1 MRNKIF
7 SIIALAACMAV
18 SAQET
23 CIINGT
29 IADNDTKVKKVSLT
43 RTDELGNQ
51 ITIATAKVKRGKYT
65 LTHEL
70 AQDAPALQYTLTG
83 FGEAGSIALFVEPG
97 EVAVNTA
104 LASSPEQSTVSGTPT
119 NDTYAQ
125 YQAILAEAA
134 REVADKVAALEQQHG
149 QAIEEVVIQARP
161 RTKSG
166 GLDILEREVS
176 VAKQTFKTASPE
188 GKNAIKRLKA
198 QVAIKTESQVIRF
211 LIEHNASPMMPLV
224 TEHTLLPKLTDVYAG
239 QMLNAV
245 STTLHTH
252 PYYLSLRN
260 SVLSA
265 SMKVGNEVPDITLP
279 LLTGDSKHL
288 SDYRGRYVVLHFWK
302 SDCESSAASLDEL
315 MRLHEV
321 IKEHQ
326 DQFVIISVALD
337 TDKSA
342 WQAAVESKGISRE
355 SWLHACDG
363 AGAASPAAKLFGVD
377 STPKIIVVEPEG
389 LAVSLN
395 MDIDDVV
402 MRTEQILSGDLYYLD
417 QQE

>member
-51 ITIATAKVKRGKYT
+51 ITVATAKVKRGKYT

-104 LASSPEQSTVSGTPT
+104 LASNPEQSTVSGTPT

-149 QAIEEVVIQARP
+149 QAW
-161 RTKSG
+161 
-166 GLDILEREVS
+166 
-176 VAKQTFKTASPE
+176 TASPE
-188 GKNAIKRLKA
+188 GKSAIKRLKA

-265 SMKVGNEVPDITLP
+265 SMKVGNEVPDIALP

-302 SDCESSAASLDEL
+302 SDCESSSASLDEL

-342 WQAAVESKGISRE
+342 WQAAVESKGISHE

-377 STPKIIVVEPEG
+377 NTPKIIVVEPEG

>member
-51 ITIATAKVKRGKYT
+51 ITVATAKVKRGKYT

-104 LASSPEQSTVSGTPT
+104 LASNPEQSTVSGTPT

-149 QAIEEVVIQARP
+149 QAW
-161 RTKSG
+161 
-166 GLDILEREVS
+166 
-176 VAKQTFKTASPE
+176 TASPE
-188 GKNAIKRLKA
+188 GKSAIKRLKA

-342 WQAAVESKGISRE
+342 WQAAVESKGISHE

>member
-51 ITIATAKVKRGKYT
+51 ITVATAKVKRGKYT

-104 LASSPEQSTVSGTPT
+104 LASNPEQSTVSGTPT

-149 QAIEEVVIQARP
+149 QAW
-161 RTKSG
+161 
-166 GLDILEREVS
+166 
-176 VAKQTFKTASPE
+176 TASPE

-342 WQAAVESKGISRE
+342 WQAAVESKGISHE

>member
-1 MRNKIF
+1 MKHRTL
-7 SIIALAACMAV
+7 STIIAAIACMAV

-51 ITIATAKVKRGKYT
+51 ITVATAKVKRGKYT

-104 LASSPEQSTVSGTPT
+104 LASNPEQSTVSGTPT

-149 QAIEEVVIQARP
+149 QAW
-161 RTKSG
+161 
-166 GLDILEREVS
+166 
-176 VAKQTFKTASPE
+176 TASPE
-188 GKNAIKRLKA
+188 GKSAIKRLKA

-224 TEHTLLPKLTDVYAG
+224 TEHTLLPKLTDIYAG

-265 SMKVGNEVPDITLP
+265 SMKVGNEVPDIALP
-279 LLTGDSKHL
+279 LLTGDSKRL

-302 SDCESSAASLDEL
+302 SDCESSSASLDEL

-342 WQAAVESKGISRE
+342 WQAAVESKGISHE

>member
-51 ITIATAKVKRGKYT
+51 ITVATAKVKRGKYT

-104 LASSPEQSTVSGTPT
+104 LASNPEQSTVSGTPT

-125 YQAILAEAA
+125 YQAILAEAE

-149 QAIEEVVIQARP
+149 QAW
-161 RTKSG
+161 
-166 GLDILEREVS
+166 
-176 VAKQTFKTASPE
+176 TASPE
-188 GKNAIKRLKA
+188 GKSAIKRLKA

-224 TEHTLLPKLTDVYAG
+224 TEHALLPKLTDVYAG

-265 SMKVGNEVPDITLP
+265 SMKVGNEVPDIALP
-279 LLTGDSKHL
+279 LLTGDSKRL

-326 DQFVIISVALD
+326 DQFAIISVALD

>member
-51 ITIATAKVKRGKYT
+51 ITVATAKVKRGKYT

-104 LASSPEQSTVSGTPT
+104 LASNPEQSTVSGTPT

-149 QAIEEVVIQARP
+149 QAW
-161 RTKSG
+161 
-166 GLDILEREVS
+166 
-176 VAKQTFKTASPE
+176 TASPE
-188 GKNAIKRLKA
+188 GNSAIKRLKA

-279 LLTGDSKHL
+279 LLTGDSKRL

-342 WQAAVESKGISRE
+342 WQAAVESKGISHE

>member
-51 ITIATAKVKRGKYT
+51 ITVATAKVKRGKYT

-83 FGEAGSIALFVEPG
+83 FGEAGSIALFVESG

-104 LASSPEQSTVSGTPT
+104 LASNPEQSTVSGTPT

-149 QAIEEVVIQARP
+149 QAW
-161 RTKSG
+161 
-166 GLDILEREVS
+166 
-176 VAKQTFKTASPE
+176 TASPE
-188 GKNAIKRLKA
+188 GKSAINRLKA

>member
-51 ITIATAKVKRGKYT
+51 ITVATAKVKRGKYT

-104 LASSPEQSTVSGTPT
+104 LASNPEQSTVSGTPT

-125 YQAILAEAA
+125 YQAILAEAE

-149 QAIEEVVIQARP
+149 QAW
-161 RTKSG
+161 
-166 GLDILEREVS
+166 
-176 VAKQTFKTASPE
+176 TASPE
-188 GKNAIKRLKA
+188 GKSAIKRLKA

-265 SMKVGNEVPDITLP
+265 SMKVGNEVPDIALP

-355 SWLHACDG
+355 NWLHACDG
-363 AGAASPAAKLFGVD
+363 AGAVSPAAKLFGVD
-377 STPKIIVVEPEG
+377 NTPKIIVVEPEG

>member
-51 ITIATAKVKRGKYT
+51 ITVATAKVKRGKYT

-104 LASSPEQSTVSGTPT
+104 LASNPEQSTVSGTPT

-125 YQAILAEAA
+125 YQAILAEAE

-149 QAIEEVVIQARP
+149 QAW
-161 RTKSG
+161 T
-166 GLDILEREVS
+166 
-176 VAKQTFKTASPE
+176 TSPE
-188 GKNAIKRLKA
+188 GKSAIKRLKA

-279 LLTGDSKHL
+279 LLTGDSKRL

-342 WQAAVESKGISRE
+342 WQAAVESKGISHE

>member
-51 ITIATAKVKRGKYT
+51 ITVATAKVKRGKYT

-149 QAIEEVVIQARP
+149 QAW
-161 RTKSG
+161 
-166 GLDILEREVS
+166 
-176 VAKQTFKTASPE
+176 TASPE
-188 GKNAIKRLKA
+188 GKSDINRLKA

-279 LLTGDSKHL
+279 LLTGDSKRL

-342 WQAAVESKGISRE
+342 WQAAVESKGISHE

-377 STPKIIVVEPEG
+377 NTPKIIVVEPEG

>member
-1 MRNKIF
+1 
-7 SIIALAACMAV
+7 MAV
-18 SAQET
+18 SAQST

-51 ITIATAKVKRGKYT
+51 ITVATAKVKRGKYT

-104 LASSPEQSTVSGTPT
+104 LASNPEQSTVSGTPT

-149 QAIEEVVIQARP
+149 QAW
-161 RTKSG
+161 
-166 GLDILEREVS
+166 
-176 VAKQTFKTASPE
+176 TASPE
-188 GKNAIKRLKA
+188 GKSAIKRLKA

-395 MDIDDVV
+395 MDIDDIV

>member
-51 ITIATAKVKRGKYT
+51 ITVATAKVKRGKYA

-70 AQDAPALQYTLTG
+70 AQDSPALQYTLTG

-104 LASSPEQSTVSGTPT
+104 LASNPEQSTVSGTPT

-134 REVADKVAALEQQHG
+134 REVADKVATLEQQHG
-149 QAIEEVVIQARP
+149 QAW
-161 RTKSG
+161 T
-166 GLDILEREVS
+166 
-176 VAKQTFKTASPE
+176 TSPE
-188 GKNAIKRLKA
+188 GKSAIKRLKA

-265 SMKVGNEVPDITLP
+265 SMKVGNEVPDIALP

-302 SDCESSAASLDEL
+302 SDCESSSASLDEL

-342 WQAAVESKGISRE
+342 WQAAVESKGISHE

-377 STPKIIVVEPEG
+377 NTPKIIVVEPEG

>member
-51 ITIATAKVKRGKYT
+51 ITVSTAKVKRGKYT

-104 LASSPEQSTVSGTPT
+104 LASNPEQSTVSGTPT

-149 QAIEEVVIQARP
+149 QAW
-161 RTKSG
+161 
-166 GLDILEREVS
+166 
-176 VAKQTFKTASPE
+176 TASPE
-188 GKNAIKRLKA
+188 GKSAIKRLKA

-265 SMKVGNEVPDITLP
+265 SMKVGNEVPDIALP

-342 WQAAVESKGISRE
+342 WQAAVESKGISHE

-377 STPKIIVVEPEG
+377 NTPKIIVVEPEG

-395 MDIDDVV
+395 MVIDDVV

>member
-1 MRNKIF
+1 MKHRTL
-7 SIIALAACMAV
+7 STIIAAIACMAV

-51 ITIATAKVKRGKYT
+51 ITVATAKVKRGKYT

-104 LASSPEQSTVSGTPT
+104 LASNPEQSTVSGTPT

-134 REVADKVAALEQQHG
+134 REVADKLAALEQQHG
-149 QAIEEVVIQARP
+149 QAW
-161 RTKSG
+161 
-166 GLDILEREVS
+166 
-176 VAKQTFKTASPE
+176 TASPE
-188 GKNAIKRLKA
+188 GKSAIKRLKA
-198 QVAIKTESQVIRF
+198 QAAIKTESQVIRF

-224 TEHTLLPKLTDVYAG
+224 TEHALLPKLTDVYAG

-279 LLTGDSKHL
+279 LLTGDSKRL

-342 WQAAVESKGISRE
+342 WQAAVESKGISHE
-355 SWLHACDG
+355 SWLHACDD

>member
-1 MRNKIF
+1 MKHRTL
-7 SIIALAACMAV
+7 STIIAAIACMAV

-51 ITIATAKVKRGKYT
+51 ITVATAKVKRGKYT

-104 LASSPEQSTVSGTPT
+104 LASNPEQSTVSGTPT

-134 REVADKVAALEQQHG
+134 REVADKLAALEQQHG
-149 QAIEEVVIQARP
+149 QAW
-161 RTKSG
+161 
-166 GLDILEREVS
+166 
-176 VAKQTFKTASPE
+176 TASPE
-188 GKNAIKRLKA
+188 GKSAIKRLKA
-198 QVAIKTESQVIRF
+198 QAAIKTESQVIRF

-279 LLTGDSKHL
+279 LLTGDSKRL

-342 WQAAVESKGISRE
+342 WQAAVESKGISHE
-355 SWLHACDG
+355 SWLHACDD

-377 STPKIIVVEPEG
+377 STPEIIVVEPEG

>member
-51 ITIATAKVKRGKYT
+51 ITVATAKVKRGKYT

-104 LASSPEQSTVSGTPT
+104 LASNPEQSTVSGTPT

-149 QAIEEVVIQARP
+149 QAW
-161 RTKSG
+161 
-166 GLDILEREVS
+166 
-176 VAKQTFKTASPE
+176 TASPE
-188 GKNAIKRLKA
+188 GKSAIKRLKA

-224 TEHTLLPKLTDVYAG
+224 TEHALLPKLTDVYAG

-260 SVLSA
+260 NVLSA

-302 SDCESSAASLDEL
+302 SNCESSSASLDEL

-342 WQAAVESKGISRE
+342 WQAAVESKGISHE

-377 STPKIIVVEPEG
+377 NTPKIIVVEPEG
-389 LAVSLN
+389 LAVSLD

>member
-51 ITIATAKVKRGKYT
+51 ITVATAKVKRGKYT

-104 LASSPEQSTVSGTPT
+104 LASNPEQSTVSGTPT

-134 REVADKVAALEQQHG
+134 REVADKVAALEQLHG
-149 QAIEEVVIQARP
+149 QAW
-161 RTKSG
+161 
-166 GLDILEREVS
+166 
-176 VAKQTFKTASPE
+176 TASPE
-188 GKNAIKRLKA
+188 GKSAIKRLKA

-279 LLTGDSKHL
+279 LLTGDSKRL

>member
-23 CIINGT
+23 CIINGI

-51 ITIATAKVKRGKYT
+51 TIVSTAKVKRGKYT

-104 LASSPEQSTVSGTPT
+104 LASNPEQSTVSGTPT

-149 QAIEEVVIQARP
+149 QAW
-161 RTKSG
+161 
-166 GLDILEREVS
+166 
-176 VAKQTFKTASPE
+176 TASPE
-188 GKNAIKRLKA
+188 GKSAIKHLKA

-224 TEHTLLPKLTDVYAG
+224 TEHALLPKLTDVYAG

-265 SMKVGNEVPDITLP
+265 SMKVGNEVPDIALP

-342 WQAAVESKGISRE
+342 WQAAVESKGISHE

-377 STPKIIVVEPEG
+377 NTPKIIVVEPEG

>member
-1 MRNKIF
+1 
-7 SIIALAACMAV
+7 MAV

-29 IADNDTKVKKVSLT
+29 IANNNNKVKKVSLT

-51 ITIATAKVKRGKYT
+51 TIVSTAKVKRGKYT

-104 LASSPEQSTVSGTPT
+104 LASNPEQSTVSGTPT

-134 REVADKVAALEQQHG
+134 REVADKVAALVQQHG
-149 QAIEEVVIQARP
+149 QAW
-161 RTKSG
+161 T
-166 GLDILEREVS
+166 
-176 VAKQTFKTASPE
+176 TSPE
-188 GKNAIKRLKA
+188 GKSAIKRLKA

-342 WQAAVESKGISRE
+342 WQAAVESKGISHE

-377 STPKIIVVEPEG
+377 NTPKIIVVEPEG

>member
-23 CIINGT
+23 CIINGS

-51 ITIATAKVKRGKYT
+51 ITVATAKVKRGKYT

-125 YQAILAEAA
+125 YQAILAEAE

-149 QAIEEVVIQARP
+149 QAW
-161 RTKSG
+161 
-166 GLDILEREVS
+166 
-176 VAKQTFKTASPE
+176 TASPE
-188 GKNAIKRLKA
+188 GKSDINRLKA

-279 LLTGDSKHL
+279 LLTGDSKRL

-342 WQAAVESKGISRE
+342 WQAAVESKGISHE

-377 STPKIIVVEPEG
+377 NTPKIIVVEPEG

>member
-51 ITIATAKVKRGKYT
+51 ITVATAKVKRGKYT

-104 LASSPEQSTVSGTPT
+104 LASNPEQSTVSGTPT

-134 REVADKVAALEQQHG
+134 REVADKVVALEQQHG
-149 QAIEEVVIQARP
+149 QAW
-161 RTKSG
+161 
-166 GLDILEREVS
+166 
-176 VAKQTFKTASPE
+176 TASPE
-188 GKNAIKRLKA
+188 GKSAIKRLKA

-265 SMKVGNEVPDITLP
+265 SMKVGNEVPDIALP

-342 WQAAVESKGISRE
+342 WQAAVESKGISHE

>member
-51 ITIATAKVKRGKYT
+51 ITVATAKVKRGKYT

-104 LASSPEQSTVSGTPT
+104 LASNPEQSTVSGTPT

-125 YQAILAEAA
+125 YQAILAEAE
-134 REVADKVAALEQQHG
+134 REVADKVAALEQQYG
-149 QAIEEVVIQARP
+149 QAW
-161 RTKSG
+161 
-166 GLDILEREVS
+166 
-176 VAKQTFKTASPE
+176 TASPE
-188 GKNAIKRLKA
+188 GKSAIKRLKA

-279 LLTGDSKHL
+279 LLTGDSKRL

-363 AGAASPAAKLFGVD
+363 AGAASPAAKLFGID

>member
-51 ITIATAKVKRGKYT
+51 ITVATAKVKRGKYT

-104 LASSPEQSTVSGTPT
+104 LASNPEQSTVSGTPT

-125 YQAILAEAA
+125 YQAILAEAE

-149 QAIEEVVIQARP
+149 QAW
-161 RTKSG
+161 
-166 GLDILEREVS
+166 
-176 VAKQTFKTASPE
+176 TASPE
-188 GKNAIKRLKA
+188 GKSAIKRLKA

-279 LLTGDSKHL
+279 LLTGDSKRL

>member
-1 MRNKIF
+1 M
-7 SIIALAACMAV
+7 
-18 SAQET
+18 
-23 CIINGT
+23 
-29 IADNDTKVKKVSLT
+29 
-43 RTDELGNQ
+43 
-51 ITIATAKVKRGKYT
+51 
-65 LTHEL
+65 
-70 AQDAPALQYTLTG
+70 
-83 FGEAGSIALFVEPG
+83 
-97 EVAVNTA
+97 
-104 LASSPEQSTVSGTPT
+104 
-119 NDTYAQ
+119 
-125 YQAILAEAA
+125 
-134 REVADKVAALEQQHG
+134 AALEQQHG
-149 QAIEEVVIQARP
+149 QAW
-161 RTKSG
+161 
-166 GLDILEREVS
+166 
-176 VAKQTFKTASPE
+176 TASPE

-224 TEHTLLPKLTDVYAG
+224 TEHALLPKLTDVYAG

-279 LLTGDSKHL
+279 LLTGDSKRL

-342 WQAAVESKGISRE
+342 WQAAVESKGISHE

>member
-51 ITIATAKVKRGKYT
+51 ITVATAKVKRGKYT

-104 LASSPEQSTVSGTPT
+104 LASNPEQSTVSGTPT

-149 QAIEEVVIQARP
+149 QAW
-161 RTKSG
+161 
-166 GLDILEREVS
+166 
-176 VAKQTFKTASPE
+176 TASPE
-188 GKNAIKRLKA
+188 GKSAIKRLKA

-211 LIEHNASPMMPLV
+211 LIEHNTSPMMPLV

>member
-29 IADNDTKVKKVSLT
+29 IANNNNKVKKVSLT

-51 ITIATAKVKRGKYT
+51 TIVSTAKVKRGKYT

-104 LASSPEQSTVSGTPT
+104 LASNPEQSTVSGTPT

-149 QAIEEVVIQARP
+149 QAW
-161 RTKSG
+161 
-166 GLDILEREVS
+166 
-176 VAKQTFKTASPE
+176 TASPE
-188 GKNAIKRLKA
+188 GKSAIKRLKA

-377 STPKIIVVEPEG
+377 NTPKIIVVEPEG

>member
-51 ITIATAKVKRGKYT
+51 ITVATAKVKRGKYT

-104 LASSPEQSTVSGTPT
+104 LASNPEQSTVSGTPT

-149 QAIEEVVIQARP
+149 QAW
-161 RTKSG
+161 
-166 GLDILEREVS
+166 
-176 VAKQTFKTASPE
+176 TASPE

-224 TEHTLLPKLTDVYAG
+224 TEHALLPELTDVYAG

-265 SMKVGNEVPDITLP
+265 SMKVGNEVPDIALS

-342 WQAAVESKGISRE
+342 WQAAVESKGISHE

-389 LAVSLN
+389 LAVSLD

>member
-51 ITIATAKVKRGKYT
+51 ITVATAKVKRGKYT

-104 LASSPEQSTVSGTPT
+104 LASNPEQSTVSGTPT

-125 YQAILAEAA
+125 YQAILAEAT

-149 QAIEEVVIQARP
+149 QAW
-161 RTKSG
+161 
-166 GLDILEREVS
+166 
-176 VAKQTFKTASPE
+176 TASHE
-188 GKNAIKRLKA
+188 GKSAIKRLKA

-224 TEHTLLPKLTDVYAG
+224 TEHALLPKLTDVYAG

-265 SMKVGNEVPDITLP
+265 SMKVGNEVPDIALP
-279 LLTGDSKHL
+279 LLTGDSKRL

-342 WQAAVESKGISRE
+342 WQAAVESKGISHE

-363 AGAASPAAKLFGVD
+363 AGTASPAAKLFGVD

>member
-51 ITIATAKVKRGKYT
+51 ITVATAKVKRGKYT

-104 LASSPEQSTVSGTPT
+104 LASNPEQSTVSGTPT

-149 QAIEEVVIQARP
+149 QAW
-161 RTKSG
+161 
-166 GLDILEREVS
+166 
-176 VAKQTFKTASPE
+176 TASPE
-188 GKNAIKRLKA
+188 GKSAIKRLKA

-342 WQAAVESKGISRE
+342 WQAAVESKGISHE
-355 SWLHACDG
+355 SWIHACDG

>member
-43 RTDELGNQ
+43 RTDEPGNQ
-51 ITIATAKVKRGKYT
+51 TIVSTAKVKRGKYT

-104 LASSPEQSTVSGTPT
+104 LASNPEQSTVSGTPT

-125 YQAILAEAA
+125 YQAILAEAE

-149 QAIEEVVIQARP
+149 QAW
-161 RTKSG
+161 T
-166 GLDILEREVS
+166 
-176 VAKQTFKTASPE
+176 TSPE
-188 GKNAIKRLKA
+188 GKSAIKRLKA

-265 SMKVGNEVPDITLP
+265 SMKVGNEVPDIALP

-342 WQAAVESKGISRE
+342 WQAAVESKGISHE

-363 AGAASPAAKLFGVD
+363 AGAASPSAKLFGVD

>member
-1 MRNKIF
+1 MKHRTL
-7 SIIALAACMAV
+7 STIIAAIACMAV
-18 SAQET
+18 SAQST

-51 ITIATAKVKRGKYT
+51 ITVATAKVKRGKYT

-104 LASSPEQSTVSGTPT
+104 LASNPEQSTVSGTPT

-149 QAIEEVVIQARP
+149 QAW
-161 RTKSG
+161 
-166 GLDILEREVS
+166 
-176 VAKQTFKTASPE
+176 TASPE
-188 GKNAIKRLKA
+188 GKSAIKRLKA

-395 MDIDDVV
+395 MDIDDIV

>member
-51 ITIATAKVKRGKYT
+51 ITVATAKVKRGKYT

-104 LASSPEQSTVSGTPT
+104 LASNPEQSTVSGTPT

-149 QAIEEVVIQARP
+149 QAW
-161 RTKSG
+161 
-166 GLDILEREVS
+166 
-176 VAKQTFKTASPE
+176 TASPE
-188 GKNAIKRLKA
+188 GKSTIKRLKA

-279 LLTGDSKHL
+279 LLTGDSKRL

-363 AGAASPAAKLFGVD
+363 TGAASPAAKLFGVD

>member
-51 ITIATAKVKRGKYT
+51 ITVATAKVKRGKYT

-104 LASSPEQSTVSGTPT
+104 LASNPEQSTVSGTPT

-149 QAIEEVVIQARP
+149 QAW
-161 RTKSG
+161 
-166 GLDILEREVS
+166 
-176 VAKQTFKTASPE
+176 TASPE
-188 GKNAIKRLKA
+188 GKSAIKRLKA

-224 TEHTLLPKLTDVYAG
+224 TEHALLPKLTDVYAG

-265 SMKVGNEVPDITLP
+265 SMKVGNEVPDIALP

-342 WQAAVESKGISRE
+342 WQAAVESKGISHE

-377 STPKIIVVEPEG
+377 NTPKIIVVEPEG

>member
-51 ITIATAKVKRGKYT
+51 TIVSTAKVKRGKYT

-104 LASSPEQSTVSGTPT
+104 LASNPEQSTVSGTPT

-149 QAIEEVVIQARP
+149 QAW
-161 RTKSG
+161 
-166 GLDILEREVS
+166 
-176 VAKQTFKTASPE
+176 TASPE
-188 GKNAIKRLKA
+188 GKSAIKRLKA

-342 WQAAVESKGISRE
+342 WQAAVESKGISHE

-377 STPKIIVVEPEG
+377 NTPKIIVVEPEG

>member
-51 ITIATAKVKRGKYT
+51 ITVATAKVKRGKYT

-104 LASSPEQSTVSGTPT
+104 LASNPEQSTVSGTPT

-125 YQAILAEAA
+125 YQAILAEAE

-149 QAIEEVVIQARP
+149 QAW
-161 RTKSG
+161 
-166 GLDILEREVS
+166 
-176 VAKQTFKTASPE
+176 TASPE
-188 GKNAIKRLKA
+188 GKSAIKRLKA

-279 LLTGDSKHL
+279 LLTGDSKRL

-342 WQAAVESKGISRE
+342 WQAAVESKGISHE

>member
-51 ITIATAKVKRGKYT
+51 ITVATAKVKRGKYT

-104 LASSPEQSTVSGTPT
+104 LASNPEQSTVSGTPT

-149 QAIEEVVIQARP
+149 QAW
-161 RTKSG
+161 
-166 GLDILEREVS
+166 
-176 VAKQTFKTASPE
+176 TASPE
-188 GKNAIKRLKA
+188 GKSAIKRLKA

-265 SMKVGNEVPDITLP
+265 SMKVGNEVPDIALP

-342 WQAAVESKGISRE
+342 WQAAVESKGISHE
-355 SWLHACDG
+355 SWIHACDG

>member
-51 ITIATAKVKRGKYT
+51 ITVATAKVKRGKYT

-104 LASSPEQSTVSGTPT
+104 LASNPEQSTVSGTPT

-149 QAIEEVVIQARP
+149 QAW
-161 RTKSG
+161 
-166 GLDILEREVS
+166 
-176 VAKQTFKTASPE
+176 TASPE
-188 GKNAIKRLKA
+188 GKSAIKRLKA

>member
-1 MRNKIF
+1 MKHRTL
-7 SIIALAACMAV
+7 STIIAAIACMAV

-51 ITIATAKVKRGKYT
+51 ITVATAKVKRGKYT

-104 LASSPEQSTVSGTPT
+104 LASNPEQSTVSGTPT

-125 YQAILAEAA
+125 YQAILAESA
-134 REVADKVAALEQQHG
+134 REVADKVAALELQHG
-149 QAIEEVVIQARP
+149 QAW
-161 RTKSG
+161 
-166 GLDILEREVS
+166 
-176 VAKQTFKTASPE
+176 TASPE
-188 GKNAIKRLKA
+188 GKSAIKRLKA

-224 TEHTLLPKLTDVYAG
+224 TEHTLLPKFTDVYAG

-279 LLTGDSKHL
+279 LLTGDSKRL
-288 SDYRGRYVVLHFWK
+288 SDYRGHYVVLHFWK

-342 WQAAVESKGISRE
+342 WQAAVESKGISHE

-377 STPKIIVVEPEG
+377 STPKIVVVEPEG

>member
-1 MRNKIF
+1 MKHRTL
-7 SIIALAACMAV
+7 STIIAAIACMAV

-51 ITIATAKVKRGKYT
+51 ITVATAKVKRGKYT

-104 LASSPEQSTVSGTPT
+104 LASNPEQSTVSGTPT

-149 QAIEEVVIQARP
+149 QAW
-161 RTKSG
+161 
-166 GLDILEREVS
+166 
-176 VAKQTFKTASPE
+176 TASPE
-188 GKNAIKRLKA
+188 GKSAIKRLKA

-265 SMKVGNEVPDITLP
+265 SMKVGNEVPDIALP
-279 LLTGDSKHL
+279 LLTGDSKRL

-342 WQAAVESKGISRE
+342 WQAAVESKGISHE

-389 LAVSLN
+389 LAVSLD